1 MATPPAGT
9 NGKATASLVLGI
21 LSLFCCGF
29 ITGIAAIILG
39 KQAQRETAISGQN
52 GAGLAQAGFILGII
66 GTVLSVLAAVMWLIL
81 IAVGSA

>member
-9 NGKATASLVLGI
+9 NGKAIASLVLGI

-29 ITGIAAIILG
+29 ISGIAAIILG
-39 KQAQRETAISGQN
+39 KQAQQETAISGQN

-66 GTVLSVLAAVMWLIL
+66 GTVLSVLVGIGYLVALAV
-81 IAVGSA
+81 

>member
-9 NGKATASLVLGI
+9 NGKAIASLVLGI

-29 ITGIAAIILG
+29 ISGIAAIILG
-39 KQAQRETAISGQN
+39 KQAQQETAISGQN

-66 GTVLSVLAAVMWLIL
+66 GTVLSILGGIVYL
-81 IAVGSA
+81 IALAV